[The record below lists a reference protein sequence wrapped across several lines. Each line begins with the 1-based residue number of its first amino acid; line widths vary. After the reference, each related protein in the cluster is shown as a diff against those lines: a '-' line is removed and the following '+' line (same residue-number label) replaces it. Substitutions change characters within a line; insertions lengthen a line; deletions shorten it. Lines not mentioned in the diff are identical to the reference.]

1 MSQLENPSPEE
12 IKGILEKSGVIA
24 VVGLSPKPERAS
36 NEVASYL
43 QSKGK
48 GYKIIPVNPGYDQVL
63 GEKSYPSLAD
73 IPEKVD
79 IVNIFRRPEQIGPV
93 IDEAVKIGAK
103 VVWLQLGIR
112 NDPEAEKV
120 LRAGHRAVQD
130 KCIYREHKALM
141 DKS

>member
-24 VVGLSPKPERAS
+24 VVGLSPKPERVS

-43 QSKGK
+43 QSK
-48 GYKIIPVNPGYDQVL
+48 GYKIIPVNPGYDQIL
-63 GEKSYPSLAD
+63 GEKSYPSLTD

-79 IVNIFRRPEQIGPV
+79 IVNIFRRPEQVGPV

-120 LRAGHRAVQD
+120 LRAGYRAVQD

-141 DKS
+141 EKS

>member
-1 MSQLENPSPEE
+1 MSKLENPSPEE
-12 IKGILEKSGVIA
+12 IKKILEESGVIA

-43 QSKGK
+43 QSKG
-48 GYKIIPVNPGYDQVL
+48 YKIIPVNPGYDQIL

-79 IVNIFRRPEQIGPV
+79 IVDIFRKPDQVGPV
-93 IDEAVKIGAK
+93 VDEAIKIGAK

-120 LRAGHRAVQD
+120 LRAGHTVVQD
-130 KCIYREHKALM
+130 KCMYREHKALLL
-141 DKS
+141 KS

>member
-12 IKGILEKSGVIA
+12 IKKILEHARVIA

-36 NEVASYL
+36 NEVANYL
-43 QSKGK
+43 QSK
-48 GYKIIPVNPGYDQVL
+48 GYKIIPVNPGYDRIL

-79 IVNIFRRPEQIGPV
+79 IVDIFRRPEQVGPI
-93 IDEAVKIGAK
+93 IDEAIKIGAK

-112 NDPEAEKV
+112 NDLEAEKV
-120 LRAGHRAVQD
+120 LRTGHTVIQD
-130 KCIYREHKALM
+130 KCMFREHKALM
-141 DKS
+141 EKT